1 MVICGSSKKQKCT
14 SRGTVIDGYII
25 YMLDDS
31 KREGV
36 KGITSDTVFMMDK
49 QYIDLDVDTLI
60 RDKVSVI
67 PRFNKYG
74 YIQSFDKI

>member
-1 MVICGSSKKQKCT
+1 MVICGSSKKQKST
-14 SRGTVIDGYII
+14 MRGQVIDGYIL

-36 KGITSDTVFMMDK
+36 KGITSDTVFITDK
-49 QYIDLDVDTLI
+49 AYIDLDIDTLI

-67 PRFNKYG
+67 PRYNKYG
-74 YIQSFDKI
+74 YIQSFDKM